1 MIQRADS
8 QQQTEDPQT
17 NDQQT
22 DDTQNVNPE
31 NQPPENTGP
40 QESGEETP
48 NRLPADDE
56 IDGAA
61 SIEADESPHADGT
74 DGTDGTPE
82 EQRIDDVELLLPQLE
97 ALLFVASEPLSV
109 GRLSD
114 ALGAERQAA
123 RAAIV
128 ALAER
133 FSGEKSGVHLIE
145 IAGGWRLLSN
155 PLFAET
161 VAALNGQKASDRLS
175 GAALETLAVI
185 AYKQPV
191 GRAEIERVRGVG
203 AGPVLRHL
211 LELDLIKV
219 AGRDEGLGRALLY
232 GSTKEFLDRFGLASL
247 RDLPASLDG

>member
-8 QQQTEDPQT
+8 QQQTDDEQAAVP
-17 NDQQT
+17 QT
-22 DDTQNVNPE
+22 DDKQNVNAE

-61 SIEADESPHADGT
+61 SIEADESPPADGAS
-74 DGTDGTPE
+74 E
-82 EQRIDDVELLLPQLE
+82 EQRIEDVELLLPQLE

-232 GSTKEFLDRFGLASL
+232 GTTKEFLDRFGLASL